1 MGDAVCQTREWDG
14 DDLATTRSEESR
26 ESDGSDESMWA
37 ATTEDTVA
45 REFQSAM
52 ETESGRQMVSLR
64 DIHERLALEAT
75 RSAFWEILAKE
86 SLVERETAQPT
97 VRHQGPPADETGD
110 PTAFE
115 ASGVPKYPDVRC
127 ETLHEMMRQMQTLGS
142 NLDALKERAS
152 NDQHTISALREEV
165 KRTDRLK
172 NGYKRQI
179 KDLKAS
185 LDAYTTPTTT
195 QARAHDRHD
204 ALNLQR
210 KLAEMRVMM
219 EGLRRERD
227 AAQARVEVALGEQNE
242 LKERFAR
249 RECAIHSAQRRCR
262 ELEEALSRDGNKG
275 PCRDPSDE
283 TTAASQTRCI
293 LVDVGTC
300 TSVTSV
306 TLWNESHATAVQDD
320 PVHLENVSGVV
331 EGNGAPDEGG
341 DENES
346 GSEELEEVESTEDK
360 TEAATMATTEGAT
373 VEASVDEELA
383 QADECARVSSTAFI
397 SPACP
402 SYRRIFGDTHDL
414 DNAARVLISA
424 DDVLAQCAAKILQL
438 TNELHA
444 NRDELHGIKCQCAEQ
459 YDRAFK
465 YKTVSSS
472 LAMKVGRL
480 EAHIATAKQSA
491 DEYRHQMEHLVQ
503 RQREAAAE
511 ESHRLEMEVQT
522 LSQEQARL
530 LLKLHAVQGDLA
542 KSRALNLE
550 LGHPPE
556 EAR

>member
-1 MGDAVCQTREWDG
+1 MGDAVCQTPEWDG

-45 REFQSAM
+45 REFQSTM
-52 ETESGRQMVSLR
+52 ETKSGRQMVSLR

-127 ETLHEMMRQMQTLGS
+127 DTLHEMMRQMQTLGS

-219 EGLRRERD
+219 EGF
-227 AAQARVEVALGEQNE
+227 G
-242 LKERFAR
+242 
-249 RECAIHSAQRRCR
+249 
-262 ELEEALSRDGNKG
+262 
-275 PCRDPSDE
+275 
-283 TTAASQTRCI
+283 
-293 LVDVGTC
+293 
-300 TSVTSV
+300 
-306 TLWNESHATAVQDD
+306 
-320 PVHLENVSGVV
+320 
-331 EGNGAPDEGG
+331 
-341 DENES
+341 
-346 GSEELEEVESTEDK
+346 GSETRHKPGLKWPWASK
-360 TEAATMATTEGAT
+360 T
-373 VEASVDEELA
+373 
-383 QADECARVSSTAFI
+383 
-397 SPACP
+397 
-402 SYRRIFGDTHDL
+402 
-414 DNAARVLISA
+414 N
-424 DDVLAQCAAKILQL
+424 
-438 TNELHA
+438 
-444 NRDELHGIKCQCAEQ
+444 
-459 YDRAFK
+459 
-465 YKTVSSS
+465 
-472 LAMKVGRL
+472 
-480 EAHIATAKQSA
+480 
-491 DEYRHQMEHLVQ
+491 
-503 RQREAAAE
+503 
-511 ESHRLEMEVQT
+511 
-522 LSQEQARL
+522 
-530 LLKLHAVQGDLA
+530 
-542 KSRALNLE
+542 
-550 LGHPPE
+550 
-556 EAR
+556 